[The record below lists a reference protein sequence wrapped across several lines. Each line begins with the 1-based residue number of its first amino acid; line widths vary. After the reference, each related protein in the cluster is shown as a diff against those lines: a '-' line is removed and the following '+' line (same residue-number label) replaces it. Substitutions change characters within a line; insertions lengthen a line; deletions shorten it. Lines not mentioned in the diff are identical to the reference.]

1 VCFAGAVARGGVG
14 SPWASQVVSYTSGV
28 LPPEHAAY
36 INPATA
42 LGEPERFTGE
52 GQFPGAVTPFNPAY
66 LATEIVAL
74 GVGGSLTL
82 RFDHPVQND
91 PNNPFGIDLL
101 VFGNTGYISDLG
113 YGVTSGAMFGDSTQG
128 RIEVSADGLSWT
140 TVVGAQPDGPFPT
153 LGYRD
158 VTDPFTSPPGTMP
171 TDFTRPV
178 NPAFDPAGLSLSQ
191 IVAGYNG
198 SGGGAG
204 IDLAPLGL
212 SQISFVRVSYLGADG
227 DLQIDAVSDVSPVP
241 GPGVLGSF
249 SLVGLAA
256 ARWRRRD
263 AARARSTVTRG

>member
-28 LPPEHAAY
+28 LPPEHATY

-66 LATEIVAL
+66 LDNEIVSI

-82 RFDHPVQND
+82 RFDHAVQND
-91 PNNPFGIDLL
+91 PNNPFGVDLL

-113 YGVTSGAMFGDSTQG
+113 YGVTSGATFGDSTQG
-128 RIEVSADGLSWT
+128 RIEVSADGVSWH
-140 TVVGAQPDGPFPT
+140 TVVGVQPDGLFPT

-158 VTDPFTSPPGTMP
+158 VSDPFTSPPGTQP
-171 TDFTRPV
+171 TDFTKPV
-178 NPAFDPAGLSLSQ
+178 NPAFDASGRSLSQ
-191 IVAGYNG
+191 IIAAYDG

-204 IDLAPLGL
+204 VDLASLGL
-212 SQISFVRVSYLGADG
+212 SQISFVRVSFLGSTG
-227 DLQIDAVSDVSPVP
+227 DLQIDAVSDVAPVP
-241 GPGVLGSF
+241 GPGALGSF
-249 SLVGLAA
+249 AVVGLAA

-263 AARARSTVTRG
+263 AARAGRPAARG